1 MPYKADG
8 NAAVACRGQQTA
20 AAAGQDP
27 ALPVRSS
34 FMNFDEIDPNAL
46 NDAVAMLHDIAEV
59 GLEHFLDPRE
69 LCFNCACRLSSSEMC
84 QAFQHTPDSCTIG
97 A

>member
-1 MPYKADG
+1 MPCQAKED
-8 NAAVACRGQQTA
+8 AAMACRGQQQT

-46 NDAVAMLHDIAEV
+46 NDAVAMLHDICPEV
-59 GLEHFLDPRE
+59 GRSYFH
-69 LCFNCACRLSSSEMC
+69 AS
-84 QAFQHTPDSCTIG
+84 
-97 A
+97 